1 MTRRFLVPVDQF
13 VRGEGRF
20 AVGADPAGRIVPL
33 LWFIVAFGFLYGAV
47 MASFGALTP
56 GRLHHLLYVGV
67 KVPILLLVTSALC
80 LPSFF
85 VMNAVAG
92 LREDFREALPA
103 VLAAQ
108 ACVTIALASLAPITA
123 TFYLT
128 CADYNLAV
136 LFNALM
142 FTVACL
148 GAQVVMRRYYGPL
161 IRRMPRHRTMLYFW
175 FLLYA
180 FVGIE
185 MGWVLRPFIGDP
197 KAPVEFLR
205 SDAWGNAYV
214 VVAQLV
220 ARVLHSSMP

>member
-1 MTRRFLVPVDQF
+1 MVDEAVLSAVRRYL
-13 VRGEGRF
+13 
-20 AVGADPAGRIVPL
+20 AA
-33 LWFIVAFGFLYGAV
+33 
-47 MASFGALTP
+47 
-56 GRLHHLLYVGV
+56 
-67 KVPILLLVTSALC
+67 
-80 LPSFF
+80 LPS
-85 VMNAVAG
+85 VG
-92 LREDFREALPA
+92 IHPRR
-103 VLAAQ
+103 
-108 ACVTIALASLAPITA
+108 
-123 TFYLT
+123 
-128 CADYNLAV
+128 AV
-136 LFNALM
+136 LFGSFARG
-142 FTVACL
+142 